1 MKNLFVSIAFV
12 AVTFAFAGV
21 TDGCIS
27 NTKYGCEVTET
38 LAPGASEGE
47 VIMKHGAPD
56 NIVYLGTP
64 YINSTTGEVSD
75 VDKYLY
81 EYRIGGGTTL
91 LGKLFADDRFH
102 NICYLIEGGRVMG
115 GGYVGEG
122 SGSIILGLDLYPV
135 YKASTFMPGYGYMM
149 KLMELTPS
157 DLNFGGY
164 LHPKARAGYGGDG
177 TPSGGADGPGGLR
190 IGAGAYS
197 RDTYR

>member
-1 MKNLFVSIAFV
+1 MHMKKFLTLSAFLA
-12 AVTFAFAGV
+12 AVVGFTAV

-64 YINSTTGEVSD
+64 YYNPQTGERGE

-91 LGKLFADDRFH
+91 LGLLFADDRFH
-102 NICYLIEGGRVMG
+102 NIAYLIEGGRVMG

-122 SGSIILGLDLYPV
+122 SGLIILGLD
-135 YKASTFMPGYGYMM
+135 YGYFS
-149 KLMELTPS
+149 TPLGTI
-157 DLNFGGY
+157 DLRFGGF

-177 TPSGGADGPGGLR
+177 MPGGGAHLGVA
-190 IGAGAYS
+190 AGS
-197 RDTYR
+197 N

>member
-1 MKNLFVSIAFV
+1 MKKFFVLSVFAAACVAF
-12 AVTFAFAGV
+12 TGLN
-21 TDGCIS
+21 TGCIS
-27 NTKYGCEVTET
+27 NTKYGCDVTET

-56 NIVYLGTP
+56 NIVYLGTAYFNP
-64 YINSTTGEVSD
+64 TTGERGE

-91 LGKLFADDRFH
+91 LGQLLADDRFH

-122 SGSIILGLDLYPV
+122 SGSILLGNDGIVLPV
-135 YKASTFMPGYGYMM
+135 VGRVFQ
-149 KLMELTPS
+149 
-157 DLNFGGY
+157 FGGF

-177 TPSGGADGPGGLR
+177 SPSGGAD
-190 IGAGAYS
+190 
-197 RDTYR
+197 TFENVN

>member
-1 MKNLFVSIAFV
+1 MKKFITLSALLIA
-12 AVTFAFAGV
+12 AVGFTAV

-38 LAPGASEGE
+38 LAPGANEGD

-56 NIVYLGTP
+56 NIVYLGTQYFNP
-64 YINSTTGEVSD
+64 TTGERGE

-91 LGKLFADDRFH
+91 LGQLFATDRFH

-122 SGSIILGLDLYPV
+122 SGTILLGNDMGILSTPLGVIDLR
-135 YKASTFMPGYGYMM
+135 
-149 KLMELTPS
+149 
-157 DLNFGGY
+157 FGGF

-177 TPSGGADGPGGLR
+177 APAGGADVFENR
-190 IGAGAYS
+190 N
-197 RDTYR
+197 

>member
-1 MKNLFVSIAFV
+1 MKKFFVLSVFAAACVAF
-12 AVTFAFAGV
+12 TGLN
-21 TDGCIS
+21 TGCIS
-27 NTKYGCEVTET
+27 NTKYGCDVTET

-56 NIVYLGTP
+56 NIVYLGTAYFNP
-64 YINSTTGEVSD
+64 TTGERGE

-91 LGKLFADDRFH
+91 LGQLLADDRFH

-122 SGSIILGLDLYPV
+122 SGSILLGNDGIVLPV
-135 YKASTFMPGYGYMM
+135 VGRVGQ
-149 KLMELTPS
+149 
-157 DLNFGGY
+157 FGGF

-177 TPSGGADGPGGLR
+177 SPSGGADVFENVN
-190 IGAGAYS
+190 
-197 RDTYR
+197 

>member
-1 MKNLFVSIAFV
+1 MKKFIILSAFLV
-12 AVTFAFAGV
+12 AAVAFTGL
-21 TDGCIS
+21 TNGCIS
-27 NTKYGCEVTET
+27 NTKYGCDVTET

-64 YINSTTGEVSD
+64 YFNPSTGERGE

-91 LGKLFADDRFH
+91 LGQLLADDRFH

-122 SGSIILGLDLYPV
+122 SGSILLGNDFGVLNTPIGQIDLR
-135 YKASTFMPGYGYMM
+135 
-149 KLMELTPS
+149 
-157 DLNFGGY
+157 FGGF
-164 LHPKARAGYGGDG
+164 LHPKGRAGYGGDG
-177 TPSGGADGPGGLR
+177 TPLGGGDVPV
-190 IGAGAYS
+190 S
-197 RDTYR
+197 RN

>member
-1 MKNLFVSIAFV
+1 MKKFITLSALLVAAVGFT
-12 AVTFAFAGV
+12 AVTQ
-21 TDGCIS
+21 GCIS

-56 NIVYLGTP
+56 NIVYLGGAYFNP
-64 YINSTTGEVSD
+64 TTGERGE

-91 LGKLFADDRFH
+91 LGYLFADDRFH

-122 SGSIILGLDLYPV
+122 SGTILLGGDWGVISTPLFSLDLR
-135 YKASTFMPGYGYMM
+135 
-149 KLMELTPS
+149 
-157 DLNFGGY
+157 FGGF

-177 TPSGGADGPGGLR
+177 GPGGGADVFENR
-190 IGAGAYS
+190 N
-197 RDTYR
+197 

>member
-1 MKNLFVSIAFV
+1 MKKFVTLSALLIAAIAFT
-12 AVTFAFAGV
+12 AV

-56 NIVYLGTP
+56 NIVYLGASYFNP
-64 YINSTTGEVSD
+64 TTGERGE

-91 LGKLFADDRFH
+91 LGQLLADDRFH

-122 SGSIILGLDLYPV
+122 SGSILLGNDFGVLHVGALTIDLR
-135 YKASTFMPGYGYMM
+135 
-149 KLMELTPS
+149 
-157 DLNFGGY
+157 FGGW

-177 TPSGGADGPGGLR
+177 NPMGGADVPENVN
-190 IGAGAYS
+190 
-197 RDTYR
+197 